1 MWISLQLIHIPTFLR
16 LHWFIYT
23 YITIIHKII
32 LLNFSIWENRNPNN
46 WQRAIKKAVKQ
57 FLFYRLKEFR
67 QRPIL
72 PGSHPPSIVG
82 VTELNFRVRD
92 GNGCDL
98 CTIATGSL
106 SVKDCTFKTKQCKL
120 LTHIYSW
127 IFLIWSNQISWLSP
141 RSIST
146 AQLHASLHFHLR
158 PINDVVFI
166 GPYLLAQW
174 DILS

>member
-1 MWISLQLIHIPTFLR
+1 MWENIKLNRKKQINLR
-16 LHWFIYT
+16 LSRD
-23 YITIIHKII
+23 
-32 LLNFSIWENRNPNN
+32 N
-46 WQRAIKKAVKQ
+46 
-57 FLFYRLKEFR
+57 KEFR

-92 GNGCDL
+92 GNGCYL

>member
-1 MWISLQLIHIPTFLR
+1 
-16 LHWFIYT
+16 
-23 YITIIHKII
+23 
-32 LLNFSIWENRNPNN
+32 
-46 WQRAIKKAVKQ
+46 
-57 FLFYRLKEFR
+57 
-67 QRPIL
+67 
-72 PGSHPPSIVG
+72 
-82 VTELNFRVRD
+82 
-92 GNGCDL
+92 
-98 CTIATGSL
+98 
-106 SVKDCTFKTKQCKL
+106 VKDCTFKTKQCKL
-120 LTHIYSW
+120 LTHIYFR